1 MPTKQKKSL
10 KITFIFFRQNQFL
23 VKFSKKGFYFFHKTW
38 VVPMYG
44 SMFFFVGNKTFFFL
58 FLLFSHSFFDVEKTK
73 KREREKNYFVDL
85 KEYQEKKLIYPDF
98 LLETNQKNG
107 EYLKKT
113 IF

>member
-1 MPTKQKKSL
+1 MIINL
-10 KITFIFFRQNQFL
+10 HNNFFQFPKL
-23 VKFSKKGFYFFHKTW
+23 NVLC
-38 VVPMYG
+38 
-44 SMFFFVGNKTFFFL
+44 FFFVGNKTFFFL